1 MAITFLKKASAALP
15 SRSLKYQLH
24 AHLNGLEDGRPYANI
39 HASELTRPEGLCPRL
54 YALADVTKAK
64 AKGEWLSTSEQVTFH
79 MGRVLQDAVV
89 NWFAEMGKAIGHWK
103 CTACGTLH
111 EFMKRPDKCKTCGVK
126 NFAPKEVRFVS
137 AINGA
142 SCGVDMLLSMG
153 DPKLVPIE
161 LKTMDKDVF
170 KDLKAP
176 LAEHRLRTNL
186 YLRLIKE
193 SAHPWSNQ
201 VDTTRSIVMY
211 ISKGGY
217 GCADPEL
224 KAWGLHESFSPFKE
238 FEIKRVDKD
247 TEVLAARAK
256 VVTDFRAG
264 KIGMPYGIC
273 ASALSKRAI
282 GCHLKGACFSGDH
295 APVHKWDGSNA

>member
-1 MAITFLKKASAALP
+1 MGISFLKKASAAVP

-24 AHLNGLEDGRPYANI
+24 EHLAGFEDGRPFANI
-39 HASELTRPEGLCPRL
+39 HASELTKPDGLCPRL

-64 AKGEWLSTSEQVTFH
+64 AKGQWLSTSEQVTFH
-79 MGRVLQDAVV
+79 MGRVLQDSVV
-89 NWFAEMGKAIGHWK
+89 NWFADMGKAVGHWK

-111 EFMKRPDKCKTCGVK
+111 QFMKRPAKCTAC
-126 NFAPKEVRFVS
+126 NTSHFIPKEVRFVS

-142 SCGVDMLLSMG
+142 SCGVDMLLAMG

-161 LKTMDKDVF
+161 LKTMDKDLF

-224 KAWGLHESFSPFKE
+224 KQWGLSESYSPFKE

-247 TEVLAARAK
+247 TDVLAERAK

-264 KIGMPYGIC
+264 KIGMPFGLC
-273 ASALSKRAI
+273 TTALSKRAV
-282 GCHLKGACFSGDH
+282 GCQLKAACFSGEH
-295 APVHKWDGSNA
+295 APVHKLDGNAA